1 MSEEQRASQIGSGL
15 TSRFRNQLSSYNNYQ
30 EGRARTMEGS
40 ADAYRQNL
48 ISMYGKS
55 DSGKLMN
62 KILQGQSAA
71 EIATSATGLGGI
83 AGKGIQTALGRRL
96 TTLKG
101 RTAQARAEVDR
112 QFPEQE
118 DVDTSAGT
126 EEATSEVSANP
137 VLNQGASGAETSAVP
152 EDFSGSS
159 SGIEGVGSDGSI
171 QVSSTY
177 TQGADPATAPSNV
190 SEVSAPSEESVP
202 ASNLGEA
209 GSTTELSNFS
219 NLPVEG
225 LGGTAPEGLAPPP
238 PSLYTTPQQ
247 TGLSEEG
254 YYASRESQ
262 LPQRVMFDNTQDPP
276 LSDIMDRMQRGD
288 LTLGD
293 SPEEAQSA
301 EQSGGRLNQL
311 LDTSADQSDTTNF
324 SYGGAAEQDAIAQG
338 APSINVGAG
347 TRAITQTELS
357 QPKPTVNQPVEP
369 EAPEPPSTES
379 PFNPTG
385 GALEGQ
391 TQSVA
396 EQSASK
402 TEAVE
407 NPNSTALTDTASKN
421 VEQVSADL
429 GKTTEATADIG
440 AGAEEG
446 FSAGQTAAMGGL
458 EGALGAEAGVEAG
471 IGILGAASTAL
482 GVLAPLGLIGGA
494 IYEAI
499 EGNKAQEQ
507 AQKKQQQAV
516 AEEQSEI
523 NTEDNE
529 SQFTQGRPNFGS
541 MSLAPNL
548 DMTQ

>member
-1 MSEEQRASQIGSGL
+1 MSEEQRASQIGSQF
-15 TSRFRNQLSSYNNYQ
+15 TSRFRNQLSAFNNYS
-30 EGRARTMEGS
+30 EGRARTMEGT

-71 EIATSATGLGGI
+71 EIATSASGLGGI
-83 AGKGIQTALGRRL
+83 AGKGVQSLLQRRL

-101 RTAQARAEVDR
+101 RTAEARAEVDR

-118 DVDTSAGT
+118 DIDTSAGT
-126 EEATSEVSANP
+126 EEATTEATTSNP
-137 VLNQGASGAETSAVP
+137 VISQGGGTQTSAVP
-152 EDFSGSS
+152 EDFSGGS
-159 SGIEGVGSDGSI
+159 SGIEGVSDSGAI
-171 QVSSTY
+171 QVSRGY
-177 TQGADPATAPSNV
+177 TQGADPATAPTTTT
-190 SEVSAPSEESVP
+190 ES
-202 ASNLGEA
+202 S
-209 GSTTELSNFS
+209 TELSDFS
-219 NLPVEG
+219 NLPTEG
-225 LGGTAPEGLAPPP
+225 LGEPAPAGLQPP
-238 PSLYTTPQQ
+238 PSSIYTNPEQ
-247 TGLSEEG
+247 TGLSESG

-293 SPEEAQSA
+293 SPAEAVSQ
-301 EQSGGRLNQL
+301 EQAGGRLNQL
-311 LDTSADQSDTTNF
+311 LDTSAEQGDTTSF
-324 SYGGAAEQDAIAQG
+324 SYGGAAEQEAISQG
-338 APSINVGAG
+338 APSVNIGAG
-347 TRAITQTELS
+347 SRAITQTELS
-357 QPKPTVNQPVEP
+357 QPTPQAPQAPTQT
-369 EAPEPPSTES
+369 PSQVSADS
-379 PFNPTG
+379 PFNPEG
-385 GALEGQ
+385 GVQEES
-391 TQSVA
+391 TQLA
-396 EQSASK
+396 ESHRPLYQ

-407 NPNSTALTDTASKN
+407 NPNASALESSASKN
-421 VEQVSADL
+421 IDQVSADL
-429 GKTTEATADIG
+429 GKTADIG
-440 AGAEEG
+440 EGAEEG

-507 AQKKQQQAV
+507 QQKKMDQAS

-523 NTEDNE
+523 SVEDHE
-529 SQFTQGRPNFGS
+529 SQFTQGRPAFGS